1 MAAFAIARDAGVTT
15 VFNPAPAQRELPAEL
30 LARTDLFCP
39 NESETELLTGMPVAT
54 LEQVEAAARSLLDR
68 GVRRV
73 VCTLGERGSLLVSAD
88 EVVHVPSERVEAVD
102 TTGAGDAYVGSLA
115 YFLARGVALPD
126 AMARAGR
133 IAAISVQKPG
143 TQTSFPSAAELPPD
157 LVL

>member
-1 MAAFAIARDAGVTT
+1 
-15 VFNPAPAQRELPAEL
+15 
-30 LARTDLFCP
+30 
-39 NESETELLTGMPVAT
+39 
-54 LEQVEAAARSLLDR
+54 
-68 GVRRV
+68 

-88 EVVHVPSERVEAVD
+88 EVVHVSSERVEAVD

-126 AMARAGR
+126 AMARAAR